1 MLESVQLDEAL
12 PFTTTCMD
20 LSGSGASRV
29 EQHWRT
35 MLEAEDMQSSEDA
48 MVTSPP
54 LVVSVY
60 CATPRRE
67 RLSQVIAA
75 HTDYNSINNSIHFHD
90 TL

>member
-1 MLESVQLDEAL
+1 
-12 PFTTTCMD
+12 
-20 LSGSGASRV
+20 
-29 EQHWRT
+29 